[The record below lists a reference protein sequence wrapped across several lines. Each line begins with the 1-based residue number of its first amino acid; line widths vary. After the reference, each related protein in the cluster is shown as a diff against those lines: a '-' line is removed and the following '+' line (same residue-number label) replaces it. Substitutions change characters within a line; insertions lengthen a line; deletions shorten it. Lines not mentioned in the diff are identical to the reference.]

1 MTGSQDPPLIPI
13 DFAKNE
19 VYECAATLLAVL
31 AAPQDDERRG
41 ELHASLC
48 ARALRA
54 AYLANP
60 DDVTPI
66 LVKPQ
71 YAFRCVK
78 LVDRDLDFVARRMFD
93 RTNAAR
99 MAIAFLREVELGRP
113 VPLPAGIRRLSI
125 NELAAFIAEDAGQSE
140 VANVKSRIWRPS
152 LPVIH
157 LAVAAAFVGQVI
169 ERHGAAGGIDILLW
183 SRDRVTSIVEYAEY
197 LETLVTKCDKIS
209 VGPAGLVKIRL
220 V

>member
-197 LETLVTKCDKIS
+197 LETLVPSATRFRS
-209 VGPAGLVKIRL
+209 VPPAS
-220 V
+220 